1 MTQPTMP
8 DGTPQGPWHP
18 TAWPIA
24 TNPPVDTGP
33 AELATVFPAQ
43 DLNVV
48 VPDLPCGHLP
58 GDLHDGECAYWFGVA
73 SGEYAPPP
81 VITLPP
87 HAPGLTP
94 LTDPALREVA

>member
-1 MTQPTMP
+1 MTSPWP
-8 DGTPQGPWHP
+8 NPPQIPPGGP
-18 TAWPIA
+18 TAWPA
-24 TNPPVDTGP
+24 TST
-33 AELATVFPAQ
+33 AEPIT
-43 DLNVV
+43 

-58 GDLHDGECAYWFGVA
+58 GDVHDDQCAFWWGVA
-73 SGEYAPPP
+73 GGEYADP